1 MAIQANINLGT
12 VGSSVTRVKLQYCNS
27 DCVSCT
33 DLAGFEDVLVSTFQP
48 SGRAITTIP
57 DGTIA
62 IKVIALDA
70 VCPSTSQCIAL
81 PTTGV
86 FNDITSDAEPTP
98 SLACS
103 DPQLND
109 EPTVGNASSFCTSTT
124 LSNSVFSSQAT
135 GTYYIAY
142 NGNYVQ
148 VSITNGNS
156 TATVTS
162 ACTSCPVTTTTTTT
176 TTTVQ
181 PSNSFCLGYAL
192 EDCCAAKADYD
203 TNCAGPPP

>member
-1 MAIQANINLGT
+1 MAIEAKIQLGT

-33 DLAGFEDVLVSTFQP
+33 DLTGYEDVLVSTFQP

-81 PTTGV
+81 PTTGT
-86 FNDITSDAEPTP
+86 FNDYTSDPETT
-98 SLACS
+98 SSEACTS
-103 DPQLND
+103 ILFNPD
-109 EPTVGNASSFCTSTT
+109 PTVGNASSFCTSTT
-124 LSNSVFSSQAT
+124 LTNPAYGQFST

-148 VSITNGNS
+148 VSLTNGNN
-156 TATVTS
+156 TVTVTS
-162 ACTSCPVTTTTTTT
+162 ACSSCPVTTTTTTT